1 MKGSAMSDGLNDPKD
16 ANNQDRGPA
25 PTATENTEQPS
36 AAPAGE
42 TAASPAQPPAA
53 TPAAPPAQPPAATPA
68 APQAAE
74 PAAVTASPSTEAA
87 APVPTPAAPSAAP
100 GGFGR
105 WLRQF
110 FWMDERM
117 ATAVRDGY
125 APGQP
130 GWEEYELARAAR
142 TDASQLGE
150 SGEGEAS
157 ALLLNRA
164 AVTLLVAAHLGRA
177 SKGLGPDATSEQY
190 AARLGELPLG
200 ATLLGAMT
208 EEQKALVT
216 SALSSQGEL
225 SLAKLSGAKR
235 SLAARAMASLAK
247 GLGDPLE
254 RDVRRVGAVLL
265 MRWLK
270 IAVTTVVVIGGL
282 VLAISKATAR
292 PNLALHRPVTVVTP
306 HPVYGKDPSLLVDG
320 DRTNLGFHTIEAQNQ
335 NVTIDLGSVQTISR
349 VVVYNRADCC
359 QDRAVPLRIEVGE
372 DTQHLRQVGERT
384 EQFETWKLDFA
395 PTAARYVRLTDLSS
409 KAFHLSEVEVY

>member
-1 MKGSAMSDGLNDPKD
+1 
-16 ANNQDRGPA
+16 
-25 PTATENTEQPS
+25 
-36 AAPAGE
+36 
-42 TAASPAQPPAA
+42 
-53 TPAAPPAQPPAATPA
+53 
-68 APQAAE
+68 
-74 PAAVTASPSTEAA
+74 
-87 APVPTPAAPSAAP
+87 
-100 GGFGR
+100 
-105 WLRQF
+105 
-110 FWMDERM
+110 MDERM
-117 ATAVRDGY
+117 AAAVREGY

-164 AVTLLVAAHLGRA
+164 AVTLLVAAHLARA
-177 SKGLGPDATSEQY
+177 GKALGPDATSDQY
-190 AARLGELPLG
+190 GARLGELPLG

-208 EEQKALVT
+208 EEQRTLVT
-216 SALSSQGEL
+216 SALSSRGEF
-225 SLAKLSGAKR
+225 SLAKLTGATR
-235 SLAARAMASLAK
+235 SLAARAMAALAK

-270 IAVTTVVVIGGL
+270 IAVTAVVLIGGL
-282 VLAISKATAR
+282 GLLISKATAR

-306 HPVYGKDPSLLVDG
+306 HPVYGRDPSLLVDG

-359 QDRAVPLRIEVGE
+359 QERAIPLRIEVG
-372 DTQHLRQVGERT
+372 DDLQRMRQVGERN
-384 EQFETWKLDFA
+384 EQFETWKLDFP
-395 PTAARYVRLTDLSS
+395 PTSARYVRLTDLSA

>member
-1 MKGSAMSDGLNDPKD
+1 MKGSAMSDGPNDPKD

-25 PTATENTEQPS
+25 PAATDGAEQPS
-36 AAPAGE
+36 TASAVEP
-42 TAASPAQPPAA
+42 AASPAQPLAV
-53 TPAAPPAQPPAATPA
+53 TPAPH
-68 APQAAE
+68 AAE
-74 PAAVTASPSTEAA
+74 PAVTPQIAPSGQASV
-87 APVPTPAAPSAAP
+87 PVPSAAVVPAAASAPP

-105 WLRQF
+105 WLRRF

-117 ATAVRDGY
+117 AVAVRDGY

-150 SGEGEAS
+150 SGEGEGS

-164 AVTLLVAAHLGRA
+164 AVTLMIGAHLARA
-177 SKGLGPDATSEQY
+177 GSAPGPGATSEQY

-200 ATLLGAMT
+200 AALLGAMT
-208 EEQKALVT
+208 EEQRALVT
-216 SALSSQGEL
+216 STLGNQGDFL
-225 SLAKLSGAKR
+225 LAKLSGAKR

-270 IAVTTVVVIGGL
+270 IAVTAAVVIGGL
-282 VLAISKATAR
+282 ALLISKATAR

-306 HPVYGKDPSLLVDG
+306 HSVYGRDPGLLVDG
-320 DRTNLGFHTIEAQNQ
+320 DRTNLGFHTIEAANQ

-359 QDRAVPLRIEVGE
+359 QERAVPLRIEVGD

-384 EQFETWKLDFA
+384 EQFEQWKLDFP
-395 PTAARYVRLTDLSS
+395 PTNARYVRLTDLSA